1 MLKDKPVGNKLL
13 SRRWQY
19 QQLNSHRQRVV
30 EMKPSSA
37 LKMQQQEPGKYPHID
52 SKAKKYQI

>member
-1 MLKDKPVGNKLL
+1 MLKEKPVGNKLI

-19 QQLNSHRQRVV
+19 QQLSSHRQRVV

-37 LKMQQQEPGKYPHID
+37 LKMQSNEPSKYPHIE